1 VIIFGEDKL
10 EREAEL
16 MLKLQPARNPRTI
29 TAGFTLWKDVS

>member
-1 VIIFGEDKL
+1 MIIFWEDKL

-16 MLKLQPARNPRTI
+16 TLKLQAARNPRTI